1 MGKNNTIIKQWL
13 SDEGRMASLINGC
26 LFSGKQIFKKEHLK
40 REDGVQGV
48 ILRTED
54 GRETVIER
62 YRDLAISYTEQI
74 RELQK
79 IHRARKDL
87 RGSAEFLS
95 GMKKEEL
102 LSPVVSVVFYY
113 GEEAWNGKLD
123 LHGLLGLDREEYR
136 FLKNYVPNYRVN
148 IINPAE
154 IEDLSSLEESLQMV
168 FGMLKY
174 RKDLRGLK
182 TYVEKNREYFSDI
195 DEESYR
201 AAKMMLGA
209 ESYWKDIK
217 SKKEN
222 GGMDMCKALEDLRQ
236 EGIVIGIERGMKL
249 GEERGVE
256 QGVEIGVTRFIEA
269 FQEMGMSYEDTV
281 RKLQEKFGL
290 TEENAEQKMKECWK
304 IV

>member
-26 LFSGKQIFKKEHLK
+26 LFSGKQIFKKEDLK

-62 YRDLAISYTEQI
+62 YRDLVMTADDGTKIIILACENQDEIHYGMPVRSMLYDAISYTEQI

-79 IHRARKDL
+79 IH
-87 RGSAEFLS
+87 
-95 GMKKEEL
+95 
-102 LSPVVSVVFYY
+102 
-113 GEEAWNGKLD
+113 
-123 LHGLLGLDREEYR
+123 
-136 FLKNYVPNYRVN
+136 RVN

-174 RKDLRGLK
+174 RKDLQGLK

-236 EGIVIGIERGMKL
+236 EGIDIGIERGMKL

-256 QGVEIGVTRFIEA
+256 QGVEIGVTNFIEA

>member
-26 LFSGKQIFKKEHLK
+26 LFSGKQIFKKEDLK

-62 YRDLAISYTEQI
+62 YRDLVMTADDGT
-74 RELQK
+74 K
-79 IHRARKDL
+79 
-87 RGSAEFLS
+87 
-95 GMKKEEL
+95 
-102 LSPVVSVVFYY
+102 
-113 GEEAWNGKLD
+113 
-123 LHGLLGLDREEYR
+123 
-136 FLKNYVPNYRVN
+136 

-174 RKDLRGLK
+174 RKDLQGLK

-209 ESYWKDIK
+209 ESDWKDIK

-236 EGIVIGIERGMKL
+236 EGIDIGIERGMKL

-256 QGVEIGVTRFIEA
+256 QGVEIGVTNFIEA